1 MVKNAHPT
9 VKPSRI
15 MRWLVRMVTPPGA
28 TVLEP
33 FAGSGTTLLAAQVE
47 GAKCIAIESEPAY
60 CDIIRARWSGLE

>member
-1 MVKNAHPT
+1 
-9 VKPSRI
+9 
-15 MRWLVRMVTPPGA
+15 MVTPPGA